1 MKTHLTINDPSPR
14 FLLVPEVMPKEILPI
29 MDNSMIH
36 YAVGDDV
43 EAGITKMIFVSVQ
56 TQRVIEDHFA
66 NHPELKCKLDKKTQ
80 RLEIQYSTI
89 SKAVCCTN
97 IQLPVLGLGHVCF
110 VHD

>member
-36 YAVGDDV
+36 YAVGDDD

-66 NHPELKCKLDKKTQ
+66 NHPELKCKLDKKNTAARNSVFHHFEGCLLHQ
-80 RLEIQYSTI
+80 HSAARSGTGSCLLC
-89 SKAVCCTN
+89 A
-97 IQLPVLGLGHVCF
+97 
-110 VHD
+110 